1 MQEVLLLI
9 QPQQL
14 DVDSASN
21 NYIRADLMEAELIT
35 LTQVIKD
42 IKTID
47 KVFTDYSQTFN
58 LPASKTNNKLFKH
71 WFNADVVGFDNNI
84 LSPARIELNHMPF
97 KEGRIMLDEV
107 VMRHNKPAIYRVTFF
122 GNTLSFK
129 AILGDSLLQDLN
141 WLNNFNHNNTDAIVK
156 QGLESGIDFTFD
168 STTYS
173 NGIIYPLI
181 SHTHKYVYSSNSSDV
196 NNINRSPSQA
206 PDNHGRR
213 GIFKEDLKPAIL
225 VKNIFK
231 AIEQTYNIEFKTGE
245 FLDSTPLDNL
255 YLWLHRNKGK
265 MLTGGTWLGINDAYG
280 CEGDCSAFEVG
291 AEGTNYFDLSKG
303 VYTYGSTS
311 LFAPQ
316 ITKDEALVT
325 LEITP
330 YTGYTNV
337 FYDFELTDLAQG
349 LSFAKKTNQQGTQTI
364 ESYFSI
370 GGQGFDFRDHV
381 VNNWPAIFNP
391 ITGSNVSLFAT
402 YFLKIIGKLNVEET
416 FAFQAKFTITRTVI
430 IENDAFDP
438 PIVTTVTNTAN
449 FTSTSAQIGPTDGL
463 TVITDQLPKMKIID
477 FVNSIFKMF
486 NLTTFVNEDGLIVV
500 RTMDDYYGGGE
511 VLDLTQYV
519 NTDEHKIGENLP
531 YSKIDLEYSNSVTI
545 LADEFKNLFNRKFG
559 ELEYTSNTLSGKE
572 YKITVPLE
580 HMMFERI
587 KAEGAT
593 AYSEFQQGTFVDKNN
608 EPTIGKPLLFY
619 GNYRSDL
626 SSLYYSVNFVYNT
639 RPTDGSLPTTSG
651 SNFGIK
657 THWMPNN
664 ASEIGNST
672 TPAAFNLNF
681 GSEINEFR
689 LTDYGGNTNSLFQ
702 KFYENYIQRI
712 FTEKVR
718 LYKFSAVLPLKVL
731 LKISL
736 DDKIII
742 GTRAYTINK
751 MTTRLQSGKTELE
764 LINEPN

>member
-14 DVDSASN
+14 DFDDAN
-21 NYIRADLMEAELIT
+21 NNFIRADLMEAELIT

-42 IKTID
+42 IRSID

-58 LPASKTNNKLFKH
+58 LPASKTNNKLFKN
-71 WFNADVVGFDNNI
+71 WYNPDVLGFDNNT
-84 LSPARIELNHMPF
+84 LSPARIELNHLPF
-97 KEGRIMLDEV
+97 KDGRIMLDEV
-107 VMRHNKPAIYRVTFF
+107 VMRNNKPAIYKVTFF

-129 AILGDSLLQDLN
+129 AILGDTLLQDLN
-141 WLNNFNHNNTDAIVK
+141 WLDNFNHNNTNAIVK
-156 QGLESGIDFTFD
+156 QGLETGIDFTFD

-181 SHTHKYVYSSNSSDV
+181 GHTDKYNYNNNSSDI
-196 NNINRSPSQA
+196 NNINRSPGQA
-206 PDNHGRR
+206 PDNHGKR
-213 GIFKEDLKPAIL
+213 GIFKEDLKPALL
-225 VKNIFK
+225 VKNIFT
-231 AIEQTYNIEFKTGE
+231 AIEKTYGIEFKTGE

-255 YLWLHRNKGK
+255 YLWLHRGKGK
-265 MLTGGTWLGINDAYG
+265 MITGGTWLGNNDAYS
-280 CEGDCSAFEVG
+280 CEGDCTAFEE
-291 AEGTNYFDLSKG
+291 ADPALNYFNLSTG
-303 VYTYGSTS
+303 EFRWGSNQV
-311 LFAPQ
+311 LNPNL
-316 ITKDEALVT
+316 IKDETLVT

-330 YTGYTNV
+330 FTGYENV
-337 FYDFELTDLAQG
+337 FYDIELTGDLNPPYAT
-349 LSFAKKTNQQGTQTI
+349 KTNQQGTQTVQ
-364 ESYFSI
+364 SYFSV
-370 GGQGFDFRDHV
+370 GTQKGFDLREFV
-381 VNNWPAIFNP
+381 VNNWSTFLPLFQANGNRAP
-391 ITGSNVSLFAT
+391 ISLKMF
-402 YFLKIIGKLNVEET
+402 GKLTTQET
-416 FAFQAKFTITRTVI
+416 FAFQAKFTITRD
-430 IENDAFDP
+430 IEIYNPLDDSTLTISNSA
-438 PIVTTVTNTAN
+438 T
-449 FTSTSAQIGPTDGL
+449 FTSSSAQIGPTDGL
-463 TVITDQLPKMKIID
+463 TVITDQLPKMKVID

-500 RTMDDYYGGGE
+500 KTMDEYYGGGD
-511 VLDLTQYV
+511 VLNLT
-519 NTDEHKIGENLP
+519 EHIDISEHTIGENLP
-531 YSKIDLEYSNSVTI
+531 YSKIKLEYDNAVTI
-545 LADEFKNLFNRKFG
+545 LADEFKNIFNRKFG

-587 KAEGAT
+587 KGSST
-593 AYSEFQQGTFVDKNN
+593 TYTDFQQGTFVDKNN

-619 GNYRSDL
+619 ANYRSDL
-626 SSLYYSVNFVYNT
+626 STLSYSVNFVYNT
-639 RPTDGSLPTTSG
+639 RPTDGSLPTSAG

-689 LTDYGGNTNSLFQ
+689 LTDYSGDNNSLFQ
-702 KFYENYIQRI
+702 KFYQNYIQRI

-718 LYKFSAVLPLKVL
+718 LFKFTAVLPLKVL
-731 LKISL
+731 LKLSL